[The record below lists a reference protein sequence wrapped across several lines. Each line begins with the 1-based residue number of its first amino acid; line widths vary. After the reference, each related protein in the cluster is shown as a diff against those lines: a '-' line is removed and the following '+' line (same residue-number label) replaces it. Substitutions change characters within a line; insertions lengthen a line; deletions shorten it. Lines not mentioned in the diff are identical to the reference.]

1 MEKELYCPVCSGLL
15 ALTKQPSLRCET
27 CKVEY
32 GPKSKVYSELIGT
45 NSLSSES
52 LSKMSPVPKLSPVD
66 STTKV
71 ERGIS
76 NGDEQ
81 IILLRGIHFWVRACG
96 MAAFL
101 FMLFMLFGGFR
112 IQPL

>member
-15 ALTKQPSLRCET
+15 ALTKQPSLRCKT
-27 CKVEY
+27 CNVEY
-32 GPKSKVYSELIGT
+32 GPKSKVYSELINT
-45 NSLSSES
+45 NSLSRDSSES
-52 LSKMSPVPKLSPVD
+52 LSKMSPVSKLSPVD

-81 IILLRGIHFWVRACG
+81 IILLREIHFWVRPCG
-96 MAAFL
+96 WAALLFVFL
-101 FMLFMLFGGFR
+101 KALEMFK
-112 IQPL
+112 